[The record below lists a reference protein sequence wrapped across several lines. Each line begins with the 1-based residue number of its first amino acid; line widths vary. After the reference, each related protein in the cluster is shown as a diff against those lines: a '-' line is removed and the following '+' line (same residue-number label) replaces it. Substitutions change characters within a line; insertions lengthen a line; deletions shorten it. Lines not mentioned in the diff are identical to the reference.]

1 MRAEGDRILV
11 DLAGAA
17 HPACLVLHSPD
28 DRPIRRATID
38 GREVDHGDHE
48 IYVPRLPA
56 RVVFEH

>member
-11 DLAGAA
+11 DLTGPA
-17 HPACLVLHSPD
+17 HPARLILHSPD

-38 GREVDHGDHE
+38 GREVAHGERE
-48 IYVPRLPA
+48 IAVSHLPA